1 MDDEQRQA
9 GAPSTRRG
17 AGTQAPEHGGHR
29 QAARMLQLGSGIVLW
44 LYVSIHLVNHALG
57 IWSIDIAERGLT
69 LAIALWRSAPG
80 TVLLYGAAGL
90 HFALA
95 IRTIYSRR
103 HWALPRAEWFRQWAG
118 LSLPLLLIRHVV
130 GTRVATTLFGFEPT
144 YERVI
149 VSLLTSGTQGLQIAL
164 LAPGWVHGCLG
175 LWFHLRRH
183 AAREAGAGGRGRAVA
198 DIVGGRFRADGARDR
213 AGAPRGSGARRGAGC
228 APRRAGR
235 LAPLSRHRLSVA
247 DRDGVRRRPVAKP
260 DRRRQCA
267 SSIRR
272 AAARELTRG
281 AAPLPMRQF
290 AVTESSPVARTTG
303 CACGDAR

>member
-103 HWALPRAEWFRQWAG
+103 HWALPRAEWLRLWAG

-183 AAREAGAGGRGRAVA
+183 APLRRAKRVLVAVVVLLPILSAAGFVQMARGIAPAHRAVRAPDAVLVAHRAALDGWRHYLVIGYLSLIATAFAGGQLRNRIASGNAHHASAERQRAN
-198 DIVGGRFRADGARDR
+198 
-213 AGAPRGSGARRGAGC
+213 
-228 APRRAGR
+228 
-235 LAPLSRHRLSVA
+235 
-247 DRDGVRRRPVAKP
+247 
-260 DRRRQCA
+260 
-267 SSIRR
+267 
-272 AAARELTRG
+272 
-281 AAPLPMRQF
+281 
-290 AVTESSPVARTTG
+290 
-303 CACGDAR
+303 

>member
-103 HWALPRAEWFRQWAG
+103 HWALPRAEWFRLWAG

-183 AAREAGAGGRGRAVA
+183 APLRRAKRALVAVVVLLPILSAAGFVQMARGIAPAHRAVRAPDAVLVAHRAALDGWRHYLVIGYLSLIATAFAGGQLRNRIA
-198 DIVGGRFRADGARDR
+198 GGNAHQAS
-213 AGAPRGSGARRGAGC
+213 AEQ
-228 APRRAGR
+228 RRAN
-235 LAPLSRHRLSVA
+235 
-247 DRDGVRRRPVAKP
+247 
-260 DRRRQCA
+260 
-267 SSIRR
+267 
-272 AAARELTRG
+272 
-281 AAPLPMRQF
+281 
-290 AVTESSPVARTTG
+290 
-303 CACGDAR
+303 